1 MQFVNDM
8 SPQFVNYRLSP
19 FFLSF
24 LDAIAHVLFVYKKFR
39 ELLSRHQFYSKKIH
53 YTSQAS
59 FKTKLF
65 SRFFLLK
72 KKFEFQPIN
81 FIVYNNIIWNNQYLN
96 FYPHECW
103 IINHYKEKNIEILN
117 TSYLL

>member
-1 MQFVNDM
+1 MISYLLKLKNIRFDIMQFVNDM

-19 FFLSF
+19 FFFLF

-39 ELLSRHQFYSKKIH
+39 ELLSRHQFYSTKIH

-65 SRFFLLK
+65 SFFFFFLHKEK
-72 KKFEFQPIN
+72 KK
-81 FIVYNNIIWNNQYLN
+81 
-96 FYPHECW
+96 
-103 IINHYKEKNIEILN
+103 KN
-117 TSYLL
+117 